1 MRVREVSFLQS
12 TPNAPNTA
20 APSANPAANPTALV
34 LRAAGGD
41 ADAMRALF
49 TSLYPDLKRL
59 ARVRLAQVG
68 GVTGLNATA
77 LVHEGFMR
85 MAEREGLRGQTR
97 LQFFAYI
104 GKVLRSVVIDFV
116 RERDAAK
123 RGGGV
128 TLLTMSH
135 ADAEPAPWMEATDL
149 IDLDRGLEQLRRF
162 DERLYQVVEMHVFS
176 GMSCAEVGKE
186 IGVTERTVNRD
197 LAKAHALL
205 AQVMGG
211 APAPAPVDAT
221 AATPSTKI

>member
-1 MRVREVSFLQS
+1 MWVSEVFLQP
-12 TPNAPNTA
+12 TPNSASSAPIT
-20 APSANPAANPTALV
+20 PTVLV
-34 LRAAGGD
+34 ARAAEGD
-41 ADAMRALF
+41 AEAMRALF

-59 ARVRLAQVG
+59 ARVRLAQFG

-85 MAEREGLRGQTR
+85 MAEREGLRGQSR
-97 LQFFAYI
+97 LQFFAYV
-104 GKVLRSVVIDFV
+104 GKVLRSIVIDFV
-116 RERDAAK
+116 RNRDAEK

-135 ADAEPAPWMEATDL
+135 ADSVPAPWMETTDL
-149 IDLDRGLEQLRRF
+149 IDLDRGLEQLRLF

-176 GMSCAEVGKE
+176 GMSCVEIAAE

-205 AQVMGG
+205 AQVMDG
-211 APAPAPVDAT
+211 AQAQPPAE
-221 AATPSTKI
+221 K